1 MEKRTKRITKGTEKL
16 YMDDLKDLRFDV
28 DELLKNSNHLI
39 ILGSNPLNE
48 LKGIYTIINSNYIFE
63 E

>member
-1 MEKRTKRITKGTEKL
+1 
-16 YMDDLKDLRFDV
+16 MDDLKDLRFHV
-28 DELLKNSNHLI
+28 DALLKNSNHLI